1 MEFEASRAKA
11 VDKLN
16 YFVENNLS
24 EYSKLRNFDFGP
36 DDRSNI
42 SCLSPYI
49 THGVINELEVID
61 KSLKKFSF
69 AKNEKFI
76 QEVLWRV
83 YWKGWLEL
91 RPNVWSDYLVE
102 LNNLRNEFKSNQNY
116 LNAIEGKTNIECF
129 NQWVKELKEN
139 NYLHNHTR
147 MWFAS
152 IWIFTLEL
160 PWQLGAEFFMQHL
173 YDGDAASNT
182 LGWRWVA
189 GVQTQGKH
197 YLASEWNIRK
207 FTNNRFQNIQLNENA
222 PPIFSDKTYSIGKK
236 DFLNFEILEDKILFL
251 GNSNEIAESIACL
264 KGKGPTD
271 TMELVYA
278 QANAL
283 GFDIG
288 DVIANGSALNEFRL
302 MLIRQ
307 GVDESVAQQLINEP
321 WSVLQRSPQQYSIQ
335 VEKSGYLADLD
346 ALVIGQVLC
355 EAGAGRSVQESD
367 IDHGIGIEIH
377 RSIGERVESGD
388 AIMTLDGPFGIDIH
402 LIQRLKQAIT
412 ISDYQVKLGTRI
424 LETVTISDCPT
435 T

>member
-1 MEFEASRAKA
+1 MIFEASRAKA
-11 VDKLN
+11 IDKLN
-16 YFVENNLS
+16 IFIENNLS

-36 DDRSNI
+36 DNRSNI

-49 THGVINELEVID
+49 THGIVNELEVID

-69 AKNEKFI
+69 SKNEKFI

-197 YLASEWNIRK
+197 YLASEWNIKK

-222 PPIFSDKTYSIGKK
+222 SSIFNDKTYPINKK
-236 DFLNFEILEDKILFL
+236 EFLNSQILEDKILLIFENNMTFEFSDFKEHKFKKILLVLNDTNRAIKLSEKVLKFKANLLEDQKTRLIEKSINCETININDLKNITEEVYALYPTVSENLNFIQNNQLQNIKFL
-251 GNSNEIAESIACL
+251 YRKLDQFSWQYCNKGFFNFKNYIPKIIANFKLRQPAPRRRPSTTGGQPRRRPPRRSPRSPAPSQHPPPPRMRAES
-264 KGKGPTD
+264 
-271 TMELVYA
+271 
-278 QANAL
+278 
-283 GFDIG
+283 
-288 DVIANGSALNEFRL
+288 
-302 MLIRQ
+302 RQ
-307 GVDESVAQQLINEP
+307 
-321 WSVLQRSPQQYSIQ
+321 R
-335 VEKSGYLADLD
+335 
-346 ALVIGQVLC
+346 
-355 EAGAGRSVQESD
+355 R
-367 IDHGIGIEIH
+367 
-377 RSIGERVESGD
+377 
-388 AIMTLDGPFGIDIH
+388 
-402 LIQRLKQAIT
+402 
-412 ISDYQVKLGTRI
+412 
-424 LETVTISDCPT
+424 
-435 T
+435 

>member
-1 MEFEASRAKA
+1 MKFEASRAKA

-197 YLASEWNIRK
+197 YLASEWNIKK

-222 PPIFSDKTYSIGKK
+222 SPIFSDKTYSIGKK
-236 DFLNFEILEDKILFL
+236 NFLNSEISEDKILLIFENNMTFEFSDFKEHKFKKIL
-251 GNSNEIAESIACL
+251 LISNEANRNIKLSEKVLKFKANLLKDQKTRLIEKSINCETININDL
-264 KGKGPTD
+264 KNITEK
-271 TMELVYA
+271 VYA
-278 QANAL
+278 LYPTVSENLNFIQNNQL
-283 GFDIG
+283 QNIKFLYRKLDQFSWQYCNKGFFNFKNYIPKI
-288 DVIANGSALNEFRL
+288 IANFN
-302 MLIRQ
+302 
-307 GVDESVAQQLINEP
+307 
-321 WSVLQRSPQQYSIQ
+321 
-335 VEKSGYLADLD
+335 
-346 ALVIGQVLC
+346 
-355 EAGAGRSVQESD
+355 
-367 IDHGIGIEIH
+367 
-377 RSIGERVESGD
+377 
-388 AIMTLDGPFGIDIH
+388 
-402 LIQRLKQAIT
+402 
-412 ISDYQVKLGTRI
+412 
-424 LETVTISDCPT
+424 
-435 T
+435 

>member
-1 MEFEASRAKA
+1 MIFEASRAKA
-11 VDKLN
+11 VDKLSH
-16 YFVENNLS
+16 FVENNLS

-36 DDRSNI
+36 DNRSNI

-197 YLASEWNIRK
+197 YLASEWNIKK

-222 PPIFSDKTYSIGKK
+222 SSIFNDKTYPINKK
-236 DFLNFEILEDKILFL
+236 EFLNSQILEDKILLIFENNMTFEFSDFKEHKFKKIL
-251 GNSNEIAESIACL
+251 LVLNDTNRAIKLSEKVLKFKANLLEDQKTRLIEKSINCETININDL
-264 KGKGPTD
+264 KDITEK
-271 TMELVYA
+271 VYA
-278 QANAL
+278 LYPTVSENLNFIQNNQL
-283 GFDIG
+283 QNIKFLYRKLDQFSWQYCNKGFFNFKNYIPKI
-288 DVIANGSALNEFRL
+288 IAKFN
-302 MLIRQ
+302 
-307 GVDESVAQQLINEP
+307 
-321 WSVLQRSPQQYSIQ
+321 
-335 VEKSGYLADLD
+335 
-346 ALVIGQVLC
+346 
-355 EAGAGRSVQESD
+355 
-367 IDHGIGIEIH
+367 
-377 RSIGERVESGD
+377 
-388 AIMTLDGPFGIDIH
+388 
-402 LIQRLKQAIT
+402 
-412 ISDYQVKLGTRI
+412 
-424 LETVTISDCPT
+424 
-435 T
+435 

>member
-1 MEFEASRAKA
+1 MKFEASRAKA

-16 YFVENNLS
+16 DFVENNLS

-197 YLASEWNIRK
+197 YLASEWNIKK
-207 FTNNRFQNIQLNENA
+207 FTNNKFQNIQLNENA
-222 PPIFSDKTYSIGKK
+222 SPIFSDKTYSIGKK
-236 DFLNFEILEDKILFL
+236 DFLNSEISEDKILLIFENNMTFEFSDFKEHKFKKIL
-251 GNSNEIAESIACL
+251 LISNETNRNIKLSEKVLKFKANLLEDQKTRLIEKSINCETININDLKNIAE
-264 KGKGPTD
+264 K
-271 TMELVYA
+271 VYA
-278 QANAL
+278 LYPTVSENLSFIQDNQL
-283 GFDIG
+283 QNIKFLYRKLDQFSWQNCNKGFFNFKNYIPKI
-288 DVIANGSALNEFRL
+288 IANFN
-302 MLIRQ
+302 
-307 GVDESVAQQLINEP
+307 
-321 WSVLQRSPQQYSIQ
+321 
-335 VEKSGYLADLD
+335 
-346 ALVIGQVLC
+346 
-355 EAGAGRSVQESD
+355 
-367 IDHGIGIEIH
+367 
-377 RSIGERVESGD
+377 
-388 AIMTLDGPFGIDIH
+388 
-402 LIQRLKQAIT
+402 
-412 ISDYQVKLGTRI
+412 
-424 LETVTISDCPT
+424 
-435 T
+435 